1 MNLYIL
7 SQDKDKFLLNP
18 PLIFIEKHLEHWHV
32 VAYDNTGETILGEYT
47 SEKQARE
54 IIEDITDYVMD
65 NKKTFEG
72 DYEHGDLFVKTMMWR
87 NMVKVYEMP
96 KNKEE

>member
-32 VAYDNTGETILGEYT
+32 VAYDNTVETILGEYT

-54 IIEDITDYVMD
+54 IIEDIMDYVMD
-65 NKKTFEG
+65 NETFEG
-72 DYEHGDLFVKTMMWR
+72 NYEQSDLFLKTMILR

-96 KNKEE
+96 KNKEK